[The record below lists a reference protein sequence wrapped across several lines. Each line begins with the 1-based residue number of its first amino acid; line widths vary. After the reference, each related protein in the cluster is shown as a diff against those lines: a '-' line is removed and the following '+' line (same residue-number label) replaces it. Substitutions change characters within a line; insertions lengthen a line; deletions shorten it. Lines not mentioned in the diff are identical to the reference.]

1 MERIKSTKSYE
12 LYKYEYELFNSDE
25 IVTFNL
31 IDIDIIQKTVTLEV
45 TNCGRLRPVT
55 FALCYDYKNNFY
67 FEYYNNKIYLED
79 FIYMED

>member
-31 IDIDIIQKTVTLEV
+31 IDINIIQQTVTVEV

-55 FALCYDYKNNFY
+55 FDLYQDNMNNFY
-67 FEYYNNKIYLED
+67 FEYNYNKIYLKD